1 MHQSQNATVA
11 FQKKLWPYPTII
23 LVLLVTSTVILPT
36 QTAAQEIKRLEMSG
50 GYTFLDSSEIV
61 DSFGIGWLAGGAW
74 NTTEW
79 LALGIELNS
88 SAQQQSE
95 GFLNIEASFFS
106 LLAGPRVSMSIGQL
120 RPFVLFLAGKTRVDI
135 LASSNFPFPETG
147 NFTET
152 SPVIQIGGGI
162 DIPIDEMFSVRIAL
176 DYRRIF
182 ASTAINQRRLL
193 TSLVY
198 SFLKH

>member
-1 MHQSQNATVA
+1 MHQSQNTTAVC
-11 FQKKLWPYPTII
+11 QKMLWPCPTII
-23 LVLLVTSTVILPT
+23 LALLVASIVIVPA
-36 QTAAQEIKRLEMSG
+36 QTAAQEIKRFEMSG

-74 NTTEW
+74 NTTRW

-95 GFLNIEASFFS
+95 GFFNIEASFFS
-106 LLAGPRVSMSIGQL
+106 FLAGPRVSISIGQL
-120 RPFVLFLAGKTRVDI
+120 HPFVQLLAGKTRVEI
-135 LASSNFPFPETG
+135 LASSDFPFPETG

-152 SPVIQIGGGI
+152 NPVIQIGGGI
-162 DIPIDEMFSVRIAL
+162 DIPVDEMFSVRIAL
-176 DYRRIF
+176 DYRRVF
-182 ASTAINQRRLL
+182 ASTEINQRRLL

-198 SFLKH
+198 RFLKH